1 MFSDFGRLAFI
12 VHQIRSVPWSAFIF
26 YVQAKK
32 SNSRAYFNVVPRV
45 FSIEFMLRKNG
56 TVSETWQLKDEA
68 LPERAVPEKAL
79 KAMKVVKA
87 MKAMKA
93 MKAVKA
99 MKAQPMKSVKKKPS
113 KK

>member
-1 MFSDFGRLAFI
+1 MSIKFDGCLG
-12 VHQIRSVPWSAFIF
+12 VHL
-26 YVQAKK
+26 
-32 SNSRAYFNVVPRV
+32 YFMRRQKNPTQGPISMLFQEF

-56 TVSETWQLKDEA
+56 TVGETWQLKDEA
-68 LPERAVPEKAL
+68 LPEKAVPEKAL

-99 MKAQPMKSVKKKPS
+99 MKPQPMKSVKKKPS

>member
-56 TVSETWQLKDEA
+56 TVSETWQLKDED
-68 LPERAVPEKAL
+68 LPVPEKAL